1 MNTRPQN
8 PDFLISNFLIP
19 WLLRYRWPIAATLIL
34 VALLTIV
41 GIIAAQPPVP
51 HAVMEGED
59 CLGCHQA
66 GVAGAP
72 RLAWDHLG
80 RSNQDCA
87 RCHEISGAPAGE
99 IPHPLVGREDCL
111 SCHREGV
118 GATPKL
124 TGNHVDYTND
134 QCDLCHYPSAV
145 AVEEEPTPGPPEP
158 TPTPETP
165 HVPTGENACVSC
177 HQLIFTDEE
186 HALFT
191 GQPVGDAEAGA
202 ELFAQ
207 VCAGCH
213 GEDGSTPVGGEDA
226 IISAE
231 AYWSTHDDAAILQD
245 IGAGSHGQMA
255 AFAQDYDGPLSWEE
269 ILDVTAFVRSWG
281 PLAPP
286 SEMPVVEGPTYS
298 DTIGLLLTERCGVCH
313 GGSAGLT
320 VTDYGSLVAGSAS
333 GRVIVP
339 GDPDGSRI
347 VEVLRGGHFAQL
359 SEAELKAL
367 IEWIAN
373 GAPED

>member
-1 MNTRPQN
+1 MKNWIFHHR
-8 PDFLISNFLIP
+8 
-19 WLLRYRWPIAATLIL
+19 WLLAGALLL
-34 VALLTIV
+34 VALLAIV
-41 GIIAAQPPVP
+41 GTIAAQPPVP

-80 RSNQDCA
+80 RNNEDCA

-99 IPHPLVGREDCL
+99 ITHPVVGREDCL

-134 QCDLCHYPSAV
+134 ECDLCHFPSAI
-145 AVEEEPTPGPPEP
+145 AVVEEPTPVPVEPTPEPVEP

-165 HVPTGENACVSC
+165 HIPTGENACVSC

-191 GQPVGDAEAGA
+191 GQPMGDAEAGA
-202 ELFAQ
+202 ILYAQ
-207 VCAGCH
+207 VCASCH
-213 GEDGSTPVGGEDA
+213 GDDGSTPVGDEDA
-226 IISAE
+226 VIGAE

-245 IGAGSHGQMA
+245 IGIGSHGQMT

-269 ILDVTAFVRSWG
+269 ILDIAAFVRSWG
-281 PLAPP
+281 PLAQP
-286 SEMPVVEGPTYS
+286 SEVPAVEGPTYS
-298 DTIGLLLTERCGVCH
+298 DTIGPLLTEQCALCH
-313 GGSAGLT
+313 AAPATLI
-320 VTDYGSLVAGSAS
+320 VTSYESLMAGSAS
-333 GRVIVP
+333 GPVIVP

-347 VEVLRGGHFAQL
+347 VEVLQEGHFAQL
-359 SEAELKAL
+359 SEAELDLL

-373 GAPED
+373 GAPEK

>member
-1 MNTRPQN
+1 MKNW
-8 PDFLISNFLIP
+8 ISLHR
-19 WLLRYRWPIAATLIL
+19 WLLAGMLVL
-34 VALLTIV
+34 VALLAIV
-41 GIIAAQPPVP
+41 GTIAAQPPVP

-72 RLAWDHLG
+72 RVAWDHLG
-80 RSNQDCA
+80 RNNQDCA

-111 SCHREGV
+111 SCHSEGV
-118 GATPKL
+118 GTTPKL

-134 QCDLCHYPSAV
+134 ECDMCHLPSAV
-145 AVEEEPTPGPPEP
+145 AVEEEPTPVPVEPTPEPEP

-165 HVPTGENACVSC
+165 HIAIGENACVSC

-202 ELFAQ
+202 ALFAQ

-213 GEDGSTPVGGEDA
+213 GEDGSTPVGDEGT

-269 ILDVTAFVRSWG
+269 ILDIAAFVRSWG

-286 SEMPVVEGPTYS
+286 SEVPAVEGPTYS
-298 DTIGLLLTERCGVCH
+298 GTIGPLLTERCSICH

-320 VTDYGSLVAGSAS
+320 VTDYESLVAGSAS
-333 GRVIVP
+333 GPVIVS

-347 VEVLRGGHFAQL
+347 VEVQRGEHYAQL
-359 SEAELKAL
+359 SEDELSLL

-373 GAPED
+373 GAPEQ